1 MNIYKEDEL
10 HFSFPKSLIWQEL
23 DEKGATLPEGLKLVD
38 LVIERENDILLVEIK
53 DPSCSTIPAEHRP
66 VLDKYLL
73 SGNLLKHEL
82 TPKARDSYTF
92 LHLME
97 LADKPL
103 KYIILLGLDAYEL
116 ELNPALLLTFK
127 DKLVGCVLC
136 ETKTPW
142 KRLYIADYIILSLE
156 TWNKTFADW
165 PVTRIA
171 PAAANEG
178 APA

>member
-10 HFSFPKSLIWQEL
+10 HFSFPKTLNWQEL

-53 DPSCSTIPAEHRP
+53 DPSCSIIPAEYRP
-66 VLDKYLL
+66 DLDKYLL
-73 SGNLLKHEL
+73 NGKLLKHEL

-97 LADKPL
+97 LANKPL

-136 ETKTPW
+136 ETKMPW

-171 PAAANEG
+171 PAANEG

>member
-1 MNIYKEDEL
+1 
-10 HFSFPKSLIWQEL
+10 
-23 DEKGATLPEGLKLVD
+23 
-38 LVIERENDILLVEIK
+38 
-53 DPSCSTIPAEHRP
+53 
-66 VLDKYLL
+66 
-73 SGNLLKHEL
+73 
-82 TPKARDSYTF
+82 
-92 LHLME
+92 ME